1 MCMACEEADL
11 YYRWQMLETIAKG
24 EMPPGMTADDLRAME
39 MPLPG
44 EIELIE
50 KPDGTQVIRKV
61 VAAEATIA
69 PKAKP
74 SAKAKSAAKAKAKK
88 ATARASAKANAFVCD
103 TPEEA

>member
-24 EMPPGMTADDLRAME
+24 EMPPGMTEDDLRAME

-61 VAAEATIA
+61 VAAEATTA

-88 ATARASAKANAFVCD
+88 ATAKVPANAFV
-103 TPEEA
+103 